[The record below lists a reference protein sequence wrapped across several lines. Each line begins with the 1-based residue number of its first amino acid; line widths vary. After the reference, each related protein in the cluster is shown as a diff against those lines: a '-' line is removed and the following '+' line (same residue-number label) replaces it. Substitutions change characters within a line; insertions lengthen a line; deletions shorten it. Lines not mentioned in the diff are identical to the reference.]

1 MKTDKLNETNKFK
14 ISVADNGKMSI
25 DLSTKTNIIKELNE
39 LLDNDLTT
47 ENGYLPKD
55 GPEEIN
61 QPGNNSPGNKNDKKN
76 KKQESVFSKMFGKT
90 ESIPVSDLVT
100 NLKTD
105 VDNLSSN
112 INNININIENEDANE
127 ICKNLSDNLGPIGIF
142 INEMYKHLNDFV
154 LKNNYTGVKIDG
166 YQLIVKKTKFG
177 KFKLPVTKKKLNL
190 LIFSKIIHNK
200 IYKTDWPPQKQ
211 RDLYIHTL
219 RMKIGNKITNLFK
232 KTGES
237 INKKISNK
245 YRNIT
250 GLKKR
255 NNAKKR
261 VNNMVAQIPGADA
274 IPVVPGV
281 SVPDGI
287 PNVKGLPGADTAIP
301 VVEGVSVPDGIPN
314 VKGLPGAE
322 GLPSFPGSN

>member
-1 MKTDKLNETNKFK
+1 MITKSKIKTFNNTRKYIKKNK
-14 ISVADNGKMSI
+14 ISGGELGDTDNNPTIS
-25 DLSTKTNIIKELNE
+25 
-39 LLDNDLTT
+39 
-47 ENGYLPKD
+47 
-55 GPEEIN
+55 
-61 QPGNNSPGNKNDKKN
+61 GNNSQGNNSQGNNKQENNTSVIDTSASNTND
-76 KKQESVFSKMFGKT
+76 KKQESMFSKMFGQK

-105 VDNLSSN
+105 VDTLSSN

-127 ICKNLSDNLGPIGIF
+127 ICKNLSNNLGPIGIF
-142 INEMYKHLNDFV
+142 INEMYKHLNNFV

-166 YQLIVKKTKFG
+166 YQLIVKKTKFSRS
-177 KFKLPVTKKKLNL
+177 KLPVTKKKLNL

-219 RMKIGNKITNLFK
+219 RMKTGNKVKNFFK

-261 VNNMVAQIPGADA
+261 VNNMVAKIPGADDLAGQIPGADDLA
-274 IPVVPGV
+274 GQIPGF
-281 SVPDGI
+281 S
-287 PNVKGLPGADTAIP
+287 
-301 VVEGVSVPDGIPN
+301 
-314 VKGLPGAE
+314 
-322 GLPSFPGSN
+322 